1 MPIFGD
7 SDTRGMV
14 RLAHEVGG
22 FVDNWRGRK
31 RFFMERLCQLVEAD
45 AWYCGFCDGDSSPM
59 PAALVPGMYGG
70 MSEDAFSRFTQAYCH
85 PEMCALIGPF
95 FRETAGA
102 GMPATKSFQKIVP
115 NTVFEKSGAFAHWNE
130 NNLFPAC
137 LSVTPL
143 ADGTFSY
150 ILFLCRGE
158 ARYFD
163 DRQAHVVHALVTEME
178 WVHERLEQQDNRV
191 VALSPRLRVIHE
203 MLVQGLS
210 RKCIARKLGLSL
222 HTVNGY
228 VKVTYQHF
236 GVRSHAE
243 LIHRSFRGNASRNF
257 ASS

>member
-1 MPIFGD
+1 
-7 SDTRGMV
+7 
-14 RLAHEVGG
+14 
-22 FVDNWRGRK
+22 
-31 RFFMERLCQLVEAD
+31 MERLCQLVEAD
-45 AWYCGFCDGDSSPM
+45 AWYCGFCDGVFPT
-59 PAALVPGMYGG
+59 PAALAPGMYGG
-70 MSEDAFSRFTQAYCH
+70 MSEDGFSRFSQAYCH
-85 PEMCALIGPF
+85 PEMQVLVGPF
-95 FRETAGA
+95 FREAA
-102 GMPATKSFQKIVP
+102 EVGMPATKSFQKIVP
-115 NTVFEKSGAFAHWNE
+115 NMVFEKSRAFANWNDHR
-130 NNLFPAC
+130 LFPAC

-143 ADGTFSY
+143 ADGTYSY
-150 ILFLCRGE
+150 LLFLCRGE

-163 DRQAHVVHALVTEME
+163 DRQAHIVHALVTEME
-178 WVHERLEQQDNRV
+178 WVHARLEQGDNRV

-243 LIHRSFRGNASRNF
+243 LIHRSFRGNGPRDF